1 LLIDEGS
8 PKQLVVNQVDLRQGF
23 EVEHIQNFIPL
34 WEMVTKIDLTIGI
47 KDRINGSKYSASSAY
62 KMQFAGTIF
71 STIHDMVWKI
81 WDPLNNIQHNNIQ
94 HKGHFYTN

>member
-1 LLIDEGS
+1 
-8 PKQLVVNQVDLRQGF
+8 VVNQVDLRQGF

-81 WDPLNNIQHNNIQ
+81 WDPPICKFFVYWFCKILDNSPFDY
-94 HKGHFYTN
+94 KGMAEL